1 MGLKQIA
8 PGVMVGPGYK
18 KGKDKALDA
27 VIDRLK
33 INPKSLDK
41 SGFGDHLQV
50 QKKSKKKS
58 KTRRA

>member
-1 MGLKQIA
+1 MGLNEIA

-18 KGKDKALDA
+18 KGKNKALDN
-27 VIDRLK
+27 VIDQLK

-41 SGFGDHLQV
+41 SGFGNKMLV
-50 QKKSKKKS
+50 KKKKKS